1 MTYDQYIKGIHKIG
15 TAAMLLTAV
24 LTFIPALY
32 IWIVYDCF
40 PGMTI
45 ISGCVVAMLG
55 QEAMSWFME
64 PTMYFPILGVTGSYL
79 SSLSGNTTS
88 MRIPVAL
95 SCQEAVEAERGTEKA
110 EMAATIGMASSVFL
124 NLGVLCIVLLFGEL
138 ILSILP
144 EVVKGTFNYAVAGVM
159 GAIIPMFFTMFK
171 PKKKK

>member
-110 EMAATIGMASSVFL
+110 EMAATWVCFASCSSSASSFSPSCPRSSRVPSTTL
-124 NLGVLCIVLLFGEL
+124 WPVLWA
-138 ILSILP
+138 LSSPCSSPCLSP
-144 EVVKGTFNYAVAGVM
+144 RRKSEPN
-159 GAIIPMFFTMFK
+159 P
-171 PKKKK
+171 P